1 MPMSDY
7 GIYGINASI
16 STKGSNLLF
25 NLSSMPL
32 SYGNTYHGRGC
43 ILKY

>member
-43 ILKY
+43 TL